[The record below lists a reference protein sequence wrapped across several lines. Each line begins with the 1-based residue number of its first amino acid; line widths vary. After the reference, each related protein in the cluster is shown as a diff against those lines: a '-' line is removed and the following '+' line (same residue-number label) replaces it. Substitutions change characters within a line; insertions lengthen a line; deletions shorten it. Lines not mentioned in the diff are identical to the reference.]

1 MYRMVVAHD
10 NIVEDVQPMER
21 KKVRGYSFATENISY
36 VIMDQWT
43 REEIRRIEIIERGM
57 SPCINSASGGWLVS
71 VRMKEWAKPSCHLR
85 RQ

>member
-10 NIVEDVQPMER
+10 NIAEDVQPME
-21 KKVRGYSFATENISY
+21 KKKSEGIHLLWKTSV

-57 SPCINSASGGWLVS
+57 SSCINSASGGWLVS